1 MTAIRF
7 FAAALAL
14 MFSFS
19 VAAQDAPA
27 PPAKKVVL
35 LAGATGT
42 ILLNVKAALRLGRM
56 ALYR

>member
-35 LAGATGT
+35 LAGATGKNGHVV
-42 ILLNVKAALRLGRM
+42 LQALQ
-56 ALYR
+56 AL